1 MFKRTK
7 QALINWI
14 TAEPPNRDYPL
25 CDFERIRYEVR
36 PCDVLLIEGRSRVSN
51 VIKQITQSPWS
62 HACIYIGRLHDVD
75 DIGLRKKLAEHFN
88 GAPNVQLVIE
98 GYLGKGTI
106 VSPLESYHND
116 HIRICRPRGLARND
130 AQDVI
135 AYAINQL
142 GSPYDVRQI
151 FDLARFL
158 VPWSIMPGRWRSSLF
173 KRNVGES
180 TKTVCSTMIAKA
192 FSSVEFPILPV
203 IKQHEETGIELI
215 KLNPKLFTPSDF
227 DYSPFFEIIKY
238 PFIELGD
245 HANYRNLP
253 WNRSGLVSPDGES
266 VITDANFVPNIDST
280 AKKEE
285 EQNKADSNGVSDDT
299 TETSDGSDDK
309 ETLSTDSPLIEDGV
323 KMETEEQIESD
334 SSTNSTGVDNF
345 SHSTKPNQ
353 ENRGIF
359 QRLATA
365 KKLS

>member
-1 MFKRTK
+1 MFKRIK

-14 TAEPPNRDYPL
+14 TAEPPNTNYPL

-62 HACIYIGRLHDVD
+62 HSCIYIGRLHDVD
-75 DIGLRKKLAEHFN
+75 DINLRKKLAEHFN

-106 VSPLESYHND
+106 VSPLESYHSD
-116 HIRICRPRGLARND
+116 HIRICRPRGLARKD

-142 GSPYDVRQI
+142 GTEYDVRQI

-158 VPWSIMPGRWRSSLF
+158 VPWAIMPGRWRSSLF
-173 KRNVGES
+173 KRNVGET
-180 TKTVCSTMIAKA
+180 TKTVCSTMIANA
-192 FSSVEFPILPV
+192 FGSVEFPILPV
-203 IKQHEETGIELI
+203 IKQHEETGIELV
-215 KLNPKLFTPSDF
+215 KRNPKLFTPSDF

-245 HANYRNLP
+245 HGNYRNLP
-253 WNRSGLVSPDGES
+253 WNRNGLISPDGES
-266 VITDANFVPNIDST
+266 IV
-280 AKKEE
+280 EE
-285 EQNKADSNGVSDDT
+285 EDFEPILDSNSTSKEKEPDSDNVN
-299 TETSDGSDDK
+299 K
-309 ETLSTDSPLIEDGV
+309 PTLSDADELLS
-323 KMETEEQIESD
+323 EQESASSDTLSNNVDLEGDNTHSSELDIESD
-334 SSTNSTGVDNF
+334 NINNLSQMA
-345 SHSTKPNQ
+345 STKTKS
-353 ENRGIF
+353 ESRGIL
-359 QRLATA
+359 QRLTPI